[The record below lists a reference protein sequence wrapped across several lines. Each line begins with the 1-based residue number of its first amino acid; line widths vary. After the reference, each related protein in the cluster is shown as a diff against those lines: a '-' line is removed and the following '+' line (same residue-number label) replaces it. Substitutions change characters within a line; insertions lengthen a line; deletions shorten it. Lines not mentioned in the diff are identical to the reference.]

1 MEIVIPLLLMVV
13 FYLVPELLRR
23 RRPQDYQYPKIPE
36 QTPPGQIKMH
46 QEKLVYQEP
55 LPVKKTTSQH
65 SVTPAV
71 VKDPTDGQE
80 QPAWQGKIDNSMLV
94 NGVIFSEILR
104 PPRAYRPMI
113 GQNAVNEKNKGK

>member
-36 QTPPGQIKMH
+36 QTPPVQMKMQ
-46 QEKLVYQEP
+46 QEKSVHQEP
-55 LPVKKTTSQH
+55 LAAKKAISQH
-65 SVTPAV
+65 SVTPPV
-71 VKDPTDGQE
+71 GKVPTDSQE
-80 QPAWQGKIDNSMLV
+80 QPAWQGKIDNAVLV
-94 NGVIFSEILR
+94 NGVIFAEILQ

-113 GQNAVNEKNKGK
+113 GRNVANEKNRGK